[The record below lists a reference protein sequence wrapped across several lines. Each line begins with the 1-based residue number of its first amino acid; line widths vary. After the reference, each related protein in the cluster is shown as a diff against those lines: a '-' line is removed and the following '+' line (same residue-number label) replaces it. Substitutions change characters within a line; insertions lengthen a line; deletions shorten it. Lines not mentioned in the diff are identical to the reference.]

1 MDRTAWQPLCA
12 AVLAVASLSACQ
24 SNALDDEAI
33 AREVRTLGSLSAE
46 GEFVCKELSL
56 GHLKPSFAA
65 VHLDSLAKDAAKSRR
80 KLDKP
85 APSMLEAE
93 HARVMTLAQQLER
106 ALRATAQAQAGPDG
120 QLQREQQALL
130 ALKSQFEALEARL

>member
-1 MDRTAWQPLCA
+1 M
-12 AVLAVASLSACQ
+12 LAVVSLSACQ
-24 SNALDDEAI
+24 SGGLDEEAI

-46 GEFVCKELSL
+46 GEFVCRELLL
-56 GHLKPSFAA
+56 GHLKPSFTA
-65 VHLDSLAKDAAKSRR
+65 VHLESLAKDAAKSQR
-80 KLDKP
+80 KLDGP
-85 APSMLEAE
+85 APSMLQTQHSRA
-93 HARVMTLAQQLER
+93 MTLAQQLEQ